1 MAGRVTGSTV
11 VVSTIGVALRQR
23 GIGVG
28 ELQRRLAERGIRV
41 SRGALDR
48 LASDRPL
55 KAINFE
61 LLVPILEELGITLG
75 EPFVALPNDEL
86 ERQQAARALGRE
98 AARNLANGD
107 ATGSA
112 VAALVDEADLADD
125 DSIDRLDALIRSQ
138 HPEVFDGRGRLR
150 RRALGSALAKRFGGT
165 RLTSDQVDDVIAAG
179 RAAAARRR
187 GAR

>member
-1 MAGRVTGSTV
+1 MADRMTGGTV
-11 VVSTIGVALRQR
+11 VVSTIGAALRQR

-28 ELQRRLAERGIRV
+28 ELRRRLAQRGIHI

-55 KAINFE
+55 KAVNFD
-61 LLVPILEELGITLG
+61 LLLPILDELGLKLG
-75 EPFVALPNDEL
+75 EPFVAVSNEDLG
-86 ERQQAARALGRE
+86 RQQAARALGRE

-107 ATGSA
+107 ATTSA
-112 VAALVDEADLADD
+112 VAVLVDEADLADQE
-125 DSIDRLDALIRSQ
+125 SIDRLDAMIRSQ

-150 RRALGSALAKRFGGT
+150 KRALGTALAKRFGGT
-165 RLTSDQVDDVIAAG
+165 RLTSGQVDDVIAAG
-179 RAAAARRR
+179 RAAATRRR